1 VHKSD
6 LLSLKLEKLVDPHVL
21 LTQMEKSVG
30 NLSIV
35 ESKVES
41 VFDAQIKGL
50 HGSGYSTETI
60 NLTSVL
66 SETDMV
72 GVTKLA

>member
-1 VHKSD
+1 
-6 LLSLKLEKLVDPHVL
+6 
-21 LTQMEKSVG
+21 MEKSVG